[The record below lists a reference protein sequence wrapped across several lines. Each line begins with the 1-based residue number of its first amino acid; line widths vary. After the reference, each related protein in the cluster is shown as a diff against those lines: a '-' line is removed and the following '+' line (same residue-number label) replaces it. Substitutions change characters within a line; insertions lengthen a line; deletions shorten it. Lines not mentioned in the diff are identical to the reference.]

1 MARRLSL
8 STSRLWSPAFTHTLQ
23 EFSVPFPAT
32 AFLIILSSFP
42 CCSSAFLSSQN
53 TRVESL
59 GFFVFF
65 FSTDTGQETLFLSPW
80 VCFLTLVGASAQR
93 PIRSLLASIPH
104 HDSFSVHI

>member
-8 STSRLWSPAFTHTLQ
+8 NTSRLWSPAFTHTLQ

-65 FSTDTGQETLFLSPW
+65 FHRH
-80 VCFLTLVGASAQR
+80 R
-93 PIRSLLASIPH
+93 PGDFVPFSLGPLLDLGRSFCPEAN
-104 HDSFSVHI
+104 